1 VDERNETVLLV
12 AENGAALCGENAVV
26 RARGKK
32 LPSDTEIAIEVAS
45 GTGDGPRIDG
55 LILDVKYIA
64 VEWRRSK
71 REASGGGVK
80 AVLMA

>member
-32 LPSDTEIAIEVAS
+32 LPSAWT
-45 GTGDGPRIDG
+45 PR
-55 LILDVKYIA
+55 
-64 VEWRRSK
+64 
-71 REASGGGVK
+71 
-80 AVLMA
+80 